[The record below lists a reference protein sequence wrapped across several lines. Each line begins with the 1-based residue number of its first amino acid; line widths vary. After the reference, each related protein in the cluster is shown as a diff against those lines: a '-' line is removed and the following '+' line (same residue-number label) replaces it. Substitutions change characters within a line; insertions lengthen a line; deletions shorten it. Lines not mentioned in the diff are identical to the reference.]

1 MPMIVNVLIFLA
13 GLAVYA
19 GYGLPGLAYLVAA
32 VLLSYSAGRLTPRAK
47 WVAWVSVG
55 LNAVMLILLK
65 LRSVTGITLLAPLG
79 VSYFTLQIIA
89 YNVEVYRGKYEPERN
104 LFRYALFVT
113 YIPHLFIGPIERY
126 DAMKLELFEN
136 RRITWNGIFEGGTR
150 MLWGL
155 FKKYVIAARVGII
168 VSAISGAPEIYQGA
182 FALAAMLLYSVQLYS
197 DFSGG
202 IDMVLGLSKMLGITM
217 SENFDVPYL
226 SESFQEF
233 WRRWH
238 MTLGSWLR
246 EYVYIPLG
254 GNRKGKIRKFVN
266 TIVTFLVSGLWHGV
280 EYLLW
285 GLLNGIFVSVGSK
298 LKTKWKMV
306 NRIFT
311 FLLVSLLWS
320 FFVWPNMLTALKMVG
335 SVFTT
340 FNYGG
345 FAAEIGTMGLT
356 LGDWVVLGAAVA
368 ALWGYDLCRE
378 RCTRWF
384 NGRCPAGKTAVICML
399 ALLVLVFGVY
409 GIGFNAEAFIYS
421 RF

>member
-1 MPMIVNVLIFLA
+1 MTMVLNILIFLA
-13 GLAVYA
+13 GLLVYA
-19 GYGLPGLAYLVAA
+19 GYGLPGLGYLAAA
-32 VLLSYSAGRLTPRAK
+32 VLVSYAAGRLTPRMK
-47 WVAWVSVG
+47 WTAWISVG
-55 LNAVMLILLK
+55 LNVLMLTLVK
-65 LRSVTGITLLAPLG
+65 LQPLTGLTVLAPLG
-79 VSYFTLQIIA
+79 ISYFTLQIIS
-89 YNVEVYRGKYEPERN
+89 YNVDVYRGKYAPERN

-126 DAMKLELFEN
+126 DVMGPALFEN
-136 RRITWNGIFEGGTR
+136 RRITWDGIFDGAAR
-150 MLWGL
+150 VLWGL
-155 FKKYVIAARVGII
+155 FKKYVIAARVGIL
-168 VSAISGAPEIYQGA
+168 VSAISGDPEAYRGA

-202 IDMVLGLSKMLGITM
+202 IDMVLGLSKMLGITL

-254 GNRKGKIRKFVN
+254 GNRKGKVRKFFN

-285 GLLNGIFVSVGSK
+285 GLINGIFVSVGSK
-298 LKTKWKMV
+298 LKTKWKSV
-306 NRIFT
+306 NRAGT
-311 FLLVSLLWS
+311 FLLVTFLWS
-320 FFVWPNMLTALKMVG
+320 FFVWPDTVTALKMVA

-340 FNYGG
+340 FNYGE
-345 FAAEIGTMGLT
+345 FAAAIGTLGLT
-356 LGDWVVLGAAVA
+356 LGDWIVLGVAVVL
-368 ALWGYDLCRE
+368 LWGCDLARE
-378 RCTRWF
+378 KVVNRFGSC
-384 NGRCPAGKTAVICML
+384 CPATRTAVICLL
-399 ALLVLVFGVY
+399 AQLVLVFGVY
-409 GIGFNAEAFIYS
+409 GIGFNAGAFIYS